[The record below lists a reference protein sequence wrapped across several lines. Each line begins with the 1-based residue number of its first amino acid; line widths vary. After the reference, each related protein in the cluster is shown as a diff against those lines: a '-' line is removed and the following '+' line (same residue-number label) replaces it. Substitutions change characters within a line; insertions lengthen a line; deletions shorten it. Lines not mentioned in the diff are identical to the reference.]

1 MIGFSVCLEFSLCL
15 FNHVYTST
23 WTTQCLEI
31 LDKMPHLTCC
41 RTILYPRW
49 EEFCKDMS
57 GLLLWA
63 DQLWK
68 CTGLISLRRGDV
80 QRHNTCWYFA
90 QVVQTHGHALQ
101 SGKNSKEKH
110 GSCSIWNFRC
120 WQEDMIGTIYSAIS
134 WNFSGTITKEEKKK
148 KKRSELICQLHV
160 LLNPSPLPLPH
171 VEPTPF
177 KYSGQHW
184 SFFSYESYPSFHR

>member
-15 FNHVYTST
+15 FNHVYTSS

-148 KKRSELICQLHV
+148 KKEKWTHLSTSCSLKPFSFAIATCGANTIQIQWSTLVILLLWVLSEF
-160 LLNPSPLPLPH
+160 P
-171 VEPTPF
+171 
-177 KYSGQHW
+177 
-184 SFFSYESYPSFHR
+184 